1 MPKCKNVK
9 KGMEYESQCTL
20 QYNKHSPPPFPQLS
34 IFFSFNFK
42 IFFYP
47 LPTSAAEN
55 YLVWVICLI
64 PLEPLFVQILGEC
77 TSIYSKM

>member
-20 QYNKHSPPPFPQLS
+20 QYNKHSFPS
-34 IFFSFNFK
+34 ILRF
-42 IFFYP
+42 FFYP